1 MSDLHISDAEA
12 AALLPL
18 PSSDANKYTRGT
30 LHVIGG
36 SARYPGAAALA
47 ARASQRMGTGYT
59 QVWCAPESIATVRA
73 QGSSLVVR
81 AWDAQE
87 LDQAL
92 RKAKCGEGHPSAVLI
107 GCGFDGKSLHEL
119 QLLRI
124 VLAHAV
130 PAVIDA
136 GALSGLAHLVAREGL
151 DFLHARAA
159 AEDCA
164 AEDCAARAAA
174 EDCAARAAAEGGAA
188 EDAAAEDYGARAAAE
203 DGAVEGG
210 ASLVLTPHAG
220 EANRLMNALN
230 EEYVKVWKGEH
241 LDACDEAGRNDGC
254 ESRDTTC
261 KGNIERMALS
271 GRRND
276 GCESRDAIPFSTARL
291 LSDAYAATV
300 VLKGPQTVIARGD
313 GTYLMS
319 RGTAAL
325 AKAGTGDVLAGI
337 IGSLLC
343 QGVAPEKAG
352 YLGALLHARAGWHA
366 AQDLTSVCVIPEDVV
381 AYLPHA
387 IRECLAAR
395 ASA

>member
-159 AEDCA
+159 AEDGIACA
-164 AEDCAARAAA
+164 AARAAA
-174 EDCAARAAAEGGAA
+174 G
-188 EDAAAEDYGARAAAE
+188 
-203 DGAVEGG
+203 GG

-220 EANRLMNALN
+220 EANRLMNALAK
-230 EEYVKVWKGEH
+230 EYIDAWKGEH

-254 ESRDTTC
+254 ESRDATCKGNIERMALSGGRNDGCKSRDATC

-313 GTYLMS
+313 DTYLMS

-395 ASA
+395 TSA

>member
-159 AEDCA
+159 AEDGIACA
-164 AEDCAARAAA
+164 AARAAA
-174 EDCAARAAAEGGAA
+174 
-188 EDAAAEDYGARAAAE
+188 
-203 DGAVEGG
+203 EGG

-220 EANRLMNALN
+220 EANRLMNALAK
-230 EEYVKVWKGEH
+230 EYIDAWKGEH
-241 LDACDEAGRNDGC
+241 LDACNEPRRNDGC
-254 ESRDTTC
+254 ESRDATCKGNIERMALSGRRNDGCESRDATC

-313 GTYLMS
+313 DTYLMS

>member
-159 AEDCA
+159 AEDGIACA
-164 AEDCAARAAA
+164 AARAAA
-174 EDCAARAAAEGGAA
+174 
-188 EDAAAEDYGARAAAE
+188 
-203 DGAVEGG
+203 EGG

-220 EANRLMNALN
+220 EANRLMNALAK
-230 EEYVKVWKGEH
+230 EYIDAWKGEH
-241 LDACDEAGRNDGC
+241 LDACNEPRRNDGC
-254 ESRDTTC
+254 ESRDATC

-313 GTYLMS
+313 DTYLMS

-395 ASA
+395 TSA